1 MPGFGADGALHVSVV
16 LARHDRHRIDLSII
30 NRAADRT
37 CSVSDTEEPGNDIT
51 QPSATM
57 PAKSVGKAIR
67 ILRETKNAMRLD
79 PLQDREYGTGL
90 CPVLVHQEMGNRMCY
105 RL

>member
-16 LARHDRHRIDLSII
+16 LARHDRHHINFSII
-30 NRAADRT
+30 NRPADRT

-51 QPSATM
+51 QPSATI
-57 PAKSVGKAIR
+57 PTKSVGKAVWF
-67 ILRETKNAMRLD
+67 LHETKHAIPLA
-79 PLQDREYGTGL
+79 PLQGRECGMGL
-90 CPVLVHQEMGNRMCY
+90 CPVLVHSGPGNRMCY